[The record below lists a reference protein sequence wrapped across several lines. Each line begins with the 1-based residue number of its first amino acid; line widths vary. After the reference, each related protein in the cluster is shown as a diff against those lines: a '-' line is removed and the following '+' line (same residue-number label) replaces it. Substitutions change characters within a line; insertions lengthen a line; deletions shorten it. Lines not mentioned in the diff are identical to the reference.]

1 MMAVRSGGAA
11 GAQALRQD
19 ETPPASVAVPKMA
32 APAGAAAEPMP
43 ADLAAL
49 SALAA
54 AHGDRRLKLC
64 IDTAVH
70 LVRFDAA
77 AGRIE
82 FRPGATAPADL
93 AQTLSERLQVWTGR
107 RWVVAISNA
116 PGAPSLAEQAAAR
129 EAAEKEALRRAP
141 LVAEALRL
149 FPEAEIV
156 AVREIAA
163 EPALPDRAQVAA
175 ELGWRAAS
183 DEDSPEDAVE
193 DGGAFPDF
201 EEEDMA

>member
-1 MMAVRSGGAA
+1 MAER
-11 GAQALRQD
+11 AQASA
-19 ETPPASVAVPKMA
+19 ET
-32 APAGAAAEPMP
+32 MP

-93 AQTLSERLQVWTGR
+93 AQILSERLQTWTGR
-107 RWVVAISNA
+107 RWVVVVSNA
-116 PGAPSLAEQAAAR
+116 PGAASLAEQAAAR

-141 LVAEALRL
+141 RVAEALRL
-149 FPEAEIV
+149 FPDAEIV

-163 EPALPDRAQVAA
+163 EPELPDRTQVAT
-175 ELGWRAAS
+175 ELGWRAIS
-183 DEDSPEDAVE
+183 DEDSPEDAAEE
-193 DGGAFPDF
+193 DSFGERI
-201 EEEDMA
+201 EEEDMG